1 MPAVHDRGGWPTDD
15 PIDREEHEWADWERQ
30 TQSLRTVLDHKGIM
44 NVDEL
49 RRGIESIDP
58 TEYEGS
64 TYFERWSASIE
75 TMLVEKGVL
84 TIEEIDE
91 RAKALRDRWG
101 YPS

>member
-1 MPAVHDRGGWPTDD
+1 
-15 PIDREEHEWADWERQ
+15 
-30 TQSLRTVLDHKGIM
+30 VLDAKGIM

-49 RRGIESIDP
+49 RRGIEAIDP

-75 TMLVEKGVL
+75 TNLVEKGVL
-84 TIEEIDE
+84 IEAEIDE
-91 RAKALRDRWG
+91 RAQGLRDRWG

>member
-1 MPAVHDRGGWPTDD
+1 MPAVHDRGGWPTDE

-30 TQSLRTVLDHKGIM
+30 TQSLRTVLDAKGIM

-49 RRGIESIDP
+49 RRGIEAIDP

-75 TMLVEKGVL
+75 TNLVEKGVL
-84 TIEEIDE
+84 IEAEIDE
-91 RAKALRDRWG
+91 RAQGLRDRWG

>member
-1 MPAVHDRGGWPTDD
+1 M
-15 PIDREEHEWADWERQ
+15 
-30 TQSLRTVLDHKGIM
+30 
-44 NVDEL
+44 DEL

-58 TEYEGS
+58 AEYEAS

>member
-30 TQSLRTVLDHKGIM
+30 TQSLRTVLDRKGFM

-49 RRGIESIDP
+49 RRGIESID
-58 TEYEGS
+58 
-64 TYFERWSASIE
+64 RASIE
-75 TMLVEKGVL
+75 TNLVEKGLL
-84 TIEEIDE
+84 TSDEIDE